1 MSEESGSIQDVI
13 SGIDALH
20 KRIFELEKSLASSG
34 VSHTPGLRSLAPEVR
49 KIVPAWRRKTP
60 PEPRLH
66 VALAITAA
74 IFLQLPLPGKLAL
87 FQPSWLFPAME
98 GALLVIIVAL
108 DSSNGPV
115 GRESRLLRV
124 LGLVAAA
131 VLSAANA
138 WSAVRL
144 IMGLIN
150 GTLGNSAGQLLV
162 SGVVIWLT
170 NVIVFGVW
178 YWEMDRGGPVGR
190 AQATDQWPDFM
201 FPQMASPDLAPG
213 DWKPDFTDYAY
224 VALTNAIAFSPTDT
238 VPMTRW
244 AKITMALQS
253 VLSLAVVALVVA
265 RAVNILK

>member
-1 MSEESGSIQDVI
+1 M
-13 SGIDALH
+13 SGIVALH
-20 KRIFELEKSLASSG
+20 KRIFELEKSLVVSG
-34 VSHTPGLRSLAPEVR
+34 VSHTPGLRTLGSGQH
-49 KIVPAWRRKTP
+49 KTFVPSWRRKTP

-66 VALAITAA
+66 VAFAITVA
-74 IFLQLPLPGKLAL
+74 IFLQWPLPGKLAL
-87 FQPSWLFPAME
+87 FQPTWLFPAME

-108 DSSNGPV
+108 DRNGSPV
-115 GRESRLLRV
+115 DRESTFLRV

-131 VLSAANA
+131 ILSVANA

-144 IMGLIN
+144 IMGLVD
-150 GTLGNSAGQLLV
+150 GSLGGSAGQLLV
-162 SGVVIWLT
+162 SGAVIWLT

-190 AQATDQWPDFM
+190 AHGTDQWPDFM
-201 FPQMASPDLAPG
+201 FPQMSSPDLAPK
-213 DWKPDFTDYAY
+213 DWKPTFTDYAY

-238 VPMTRW
+238 MPMTRW
-244 AKITMALQS
+244 AKLAMALQS